1 MKIAIFGN
9 AMKRVTLDEL
19 SHLLE
24 FMALR
29 EVDVYLS
36 QELRQEMNLRDYP
49 PFPAEDEAW
58 QAFTDEGN
66 MIDFAL
72 SIGGDGTFLTT
83 ASIIGSKNIPI
94 VGINCG
100 HLGFLAEVQTQQVDR
115 IMDQL
120 IQGRYTIEQR
130 SVLAVEGEGGHLS
143 SPFALNE
150 VAVMKSGLS
159 SMIEIDAYV
168 NGELLHT
175 YEADGLVISTPTGST
190 AYNLSIGGPLM
201 VPQARGIILSPI
213 ATHSLNVR
221 PLVIPDEWQIDLRV
235 KSRTGS
241 YLISVDGRSQVM
253 PEEITLHIERAN
265 YTIKLVQIGENS
277 FIHSLKDKLS
287 WGQGGKLS

>member
-9 AMKRVTLDEL
+9 AMKRITLDEL

-29 EVDVYLS
+29 EVEVYLS

-49 PFPAEDEAW
+49 PFPASDEAW
-58 QAFTDEGN
+58 QAFTEEGH

-83 ASIIGSKNIPI
+83 AAIIGDKSIPI

-100 HLGFLAEVQTQQVDR
+100 HLGFLAEVQTQQVDI

-130 SVLAVEGEGGHLS
+130 SVLSVEGEGGHLS

-150 VAVMKSGLS
+150 VAIMKSGLS
-159 SMIEIDAYV
+159 SMIEIEVNV
-168 NGELLHT
+168 NGEHLHT

-190 AYNLSIGGPLM
+190 AYNLSVGGPLM
-201 VPQARGIILSPI
+201 EPHVKAIILAPI
-213 ATHSLNVR
+213 ATHRLSVR
-221 PLVIPDEWQIDLRV
+221 PLVIPDDWSIDLKAR
-235 KSRTGS
+235 SRNGN
-241 YLISVDGRSQVM
+241 YLISVDGRSQSLLNEVELHVQKA
-253 PEEITLHIERAN
+253 PYTTKVVQLEEH
-265 YTIKLVQIGENS
+265 S
-277 FIHSLKDKLS
+277 FIQALKDKLQ
-287 WGQGGKLS
+287 WGK